1 MPTQYINTLIQQNAA
16 LVHCSSETT
25 LVGGLNTLTLSPLEK
40 IQRAIL
46 SDFVIACSTIKSGDT
61 MVCQHTGQIHNYTG
75 PLGIIIS
82 PKLNCSITHANRTDS
97 GSTPALREQ
106 TRTNNQVCTI
116 SDFEIAIINRVNY
129 NEIFVHSYKVI
140 GIFIKPPITF
150 NLGTYQVS
158 FTDKEIYSAFPG
170 YDFYLLNYGNFTRL
184 IFDEIHNC
192 FVQTKNYSIRD
203 LYS

>member
-1 MPTQYINTLIQQNAA
+1 MPTQYIDTLIQQNAA

-46 SDFVIACSTIKSGDT
+46 GDSVIACSTIKSGDT
-61 MVCQHTGQIHNYTG
+61 MLCQHTGQILNYTG

-82 PKLNCSITHANRTDS
+82 PKINCSITHANPTDS
-97 GSTPALREQ
+97 GSTPVSREE
-106 TRTNNQVCTI
+106 TRTNNQVCTV
-116 SDFEIAIINRVNY
+116 SDFENAIINRVNY
-129 NEIFVHSYKVI
+129 NEIFVHTYKVI

-150 NLGTYQVS
+150 NMGSYQAS
-158 FTDKEIYSAFPG
+158 FTDKEIYSAFPE
-170 YDFYLLNYGNFTRL
+170 YDCYLLNYGNFTRL
-184 IFDEIHNC
+184 IFDKTHQS
-192 FVQTKNYSIRD
+192 FVQTKKYSISE